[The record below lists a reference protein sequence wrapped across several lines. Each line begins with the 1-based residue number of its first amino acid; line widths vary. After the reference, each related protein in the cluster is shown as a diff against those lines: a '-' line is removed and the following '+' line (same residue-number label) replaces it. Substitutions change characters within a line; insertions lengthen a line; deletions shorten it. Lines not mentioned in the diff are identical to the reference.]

1 MLQCV
6 CIRDVEPRGNNI
18 NLVGEGVAA
27 VVIAARLALL
37 SVLLYVAM
45 ITLVDGP
52 SRRIRE
58 VEDLSFVREVERIV
72 SHNKYS

>member
-1 MLQCV
+1 M
-6 CIRDVEPRGNNI
+6 EPRRNDI
-18 NLVGEGVAA
+18 TLVGEGVPA
-27 VVIAARLALL
+27 VMIAASLALL
-37 SVLLYVAM
+37 AVVLYMAM
-45 ITLVDGP
+45 ITMVDGP

>member
-1 MLQCV
+1 MRGV
-6 CIRDVEPRGNNI
+6 YFRDVEPRGNDI
-18 NLVGEGVAA
+18 TLVGEGVAA

-37 SVLLYVAM
+37 AVLLYVAM

-58 VEDLSFVREVERIV
+58 VEDLSFVREVERMV